1 MGERDDTY
9 HEHMHLLFG
18 QAGRLGTLKVSSWR
32 EGLSW
37 RMEKTT
43 KSAGFTWL
51 ASLL

>member
-1 MGERDDTY
+1 MGAD

-32 EGLSW
+32 AGLSW
-37 RMEKTT
+37 TTEKTT
-43 KSAGFTWL
+43 KSSGFTWL